1 MEGRFVTLFNAL
13 PAAGFRSPFTKYLV
27 YYDGPVA
34 EADLCGQGA
43 SDATG
48 FGLAAMYVQA
58 CSGAPVSVVAAHEL
72 LHTLGAVPR
81 GAPNRCPDPNGAHTC
96 DSMADLMHP
105 FLDTSPL
112 DAKLLDPGR
121 DDYYGHS
128 GTFTDSQ
135 DSPWLVQLDRQQPF
149 TTTIS
154 GSRWSD
160 GRRARPRL
168 RADLHDHVE
177 RVDASHPESCSPS
190 RVEARS
196 LGRRVHR
203 RLDLR
208 CHGRPPASRC
218 RRSSLLSVFR
228 LSVAVSGRGAVRSS
242 RAGITCRP
250 RCSAAFPSFAPVGL
264 DRDAGE
270 GLAVPLLERRVPR
283 NETHVHGPDDC
294 CDERSSCLFTRVVPR
309 LTSSRRSGSVLRVE
323 AKHDVL
329 VVGAGCAGM
338 RAAIEAFDA
347 GADVAMISKIHPV
360 RSHSGAAE
368 GGINAALG
376 NASEDDPEKHA
387 FDTVKGSDY
396 LGDQDAIEILCQE
409 APDDV
414 YQLEHWGAVFSR
426 TPDGRIAQRPFG
438 AAGEPRT
445 AYAADITGHV
455 LIHVLYEQVM
465 KRDIKTYEEFFAWK
479 LVIDEDRCQG
489 VISWDLLDG
498 GLKSIGAKTVILAT
512 GGAGRL
518 YTGTTNAYACTG
530 DGMTMA
536 LRAGVALKDMEMMQ
550 FHPTT
555 LAPTGVLITEGCRGE
570 GAYLLN
576 AQSERFLI
584 RYAPNAMELAS
595 RDVISRAEQTE
606 IDEGRGIDGNVM
618 LDLRHLGAERIL
630 ERLHGTRELSMT
642 FAGVDPIFEPIPVRP
657 GAHYHMGGVDTD
669 VWGRTSLEG
678 LYAAGEVACVS
689 VHGANRLGGN
699 ALMETIT
706 YGKRAGAHAADWALS
721 NTTITVPPS
730 VEEDAERE
738 LKTLL
743 DRTDGER
750 PWQIRDELAETMHV
764 NFGVFRREEQML
776 AQGDLVQK
784 LRERYER
791 VVVEDKGDVFNTDL
805 TQALELGFLLELAEC
820 MIVSGLARKESRGA
834 HARPYDYPDRDDE
847 SYLKHTLVTWEDD
860 APKLD
865 WKPVTMTKWEPEER
879 KY

>member
-1 MEGRFVTLFNAL
+1 
-13 PAAGFRSPFTKYLV
+13 
-27 YYDGPVA
+27 
-34 EADLCGQGA
+34 
-43 SDATG
+43 
-48 FGLAAMYVQA
+48 
-58 CSGAPVSVVAAHEL
+58 
-72 LHTLGAVPR
+72 
-81 GAPNRCPDPNGAHTC
+81 
-96 DSMADLMHP
+96 
-105 FLDTSPL
+105 
-112 DAKLLDPGR
+112 
-121 DDYYGHS
+121 
-128 GTFTDSQ
+128 
-135 DSPWLVQLDRQQPF
+135 
-149 TTTIS
+149 
-154 GSRWSD
+154 
-160 GRRARPRL
+160 
-168 RADLHDHVE
+168 
-177 RVDASHPESCSPS
+177 
-190 RVEARS
+190 
-196 LGRRVHR
+196 
-203 RLDLR
+203 
-208 CHGRPPASRC
+208 
-218 RRSSLLSVFR
+218 
-228 LSVAVSGRGAVRSS
+228 
-242 RAGITCRP
+242 
-250 RCSAAFPSFAPVGL
+250 
-264 DRDAGE
+264 
-270 GLAVPLLERRVPR
+270 
-283 NETHVHGPDDC
+283 
-294 CDERSSCLFTRVVPR
+294 
-309 LTSSRRSGSVLRVE
+309 
-323 AKHDVL
+323 
-329 VVGAGCAGM
+329 M

-347 GADVAMISKIHPV
+347 GADVAMVSKIHPV

-426 TPDGRIAQRPFG
+426 TEDGRIAQRPFG

-479 LVIDEDRCQG
+479 LVVDDGRCQG
-489 VISWDLLDG
+489 VIAWDLLNG
-498 GLKSIGAKTVILAT
+498 GLHSIGAKTVILAT

-530 DGMTMA
+530 DGMAMA

-576 AQSERFLI
+576 KDGERFLV

-606 IDEGRGIDGNVM
+606 IDQGRGIDGNVL
-618 LDLRHLGAERIL
+618 LDLRHLGAERIV

-642 FAGVDPIFEPIPVRP
+642 FAGVDPIYEPIPVRP

-669 VWGRTSLEG
+669 VWGRTGLDG

-706 YGKRAGAHAADWALS
+706 YGKRVGRHASEWALTH
-721 NTTITVPPS
+721 TTVEVPAS
-730 VEEDAERE
+730 QETDAERE
-738 LKTLL
+738 LAQLL
-743 DRTDGER
+743 DRSEGER
-750 PWQIRDELAETMHV
+750 PWQIRDELAESMHE
-764 NFGVFRREEQML
+764 NFGVFRREDQML
-776 AQGDLVQK
+776 RQGEIVQG

-791 VVVEDKGDVFNTDL
+791 VVVDDKGSVFNSDL
-805 TQALELGFLLELAEC
+805 TQALELDYLLPLAEC
-820 MIVSGLARKESRGA
+820 MVVSGLERRESRGA
-834 HARPYDYPDRDDE
+834 HARPHDFPERDDE
-847 SYLKHTLVTWEDD
+847 NFLRHTLVTWEDG

-865 WKPVTMTKWEPEER
+865 WKPVTMTKWQPEER